1 MKQNICSIQGCGKV
15 LRSKGLCHTHYTR
28 QRIHGDPLGG
38 STFKGEPFRFYKE
51 VALHHEGEDCLI
63 WPHAKNCSGYGQM
76 WVGGKTI
83 IVSSYLCEASYGPRP
98 SQEYQAAHSCGRGHE
113 GCVNRNHLRWATR
126 VENWADKLIHG
137 THNRGERNS
146 QAKLTEVQARE
157 IVSLRGV
164 ETQET
169 IAKRLGICPQA
180 VSAIQRGKWWAW
192 L

>member
-51 VALHHEGEDCLI
+51 VALHHEGED
-63 WPHAKNCSGYGQM
+63 
-76 WVGGKTI
+76 
-83 IVSSYLCEASYGPRP
+83 
-98 SQEYQAAHSCGRGHE
+98 
-113 GCVNRNHLRWATR
+113 
-126 VENWADKLIHG
+126 
-137 THNRGERNS
+137 
-146 QAKLTEVQARE
+146 
-157 IVSLRGV
+157 
-164 ETQET
+164 T